1 MPSTS
6 ILPEN
11 ITASLRVV
19 ASRSAT
25 GEPLGAEVVES
36 VKLLHSV
43 DPRDL
48 VQAEREIVGAAALYR
63 CHGEPSRM
71 EKLFTGRVSD
81 ADRLRST
88 ERLEFLFLF
97 HRDGR
102 MREAALRKITGP
114 LPSAFL
120 FSAVAWRL
128 NDWAE
133 PVRKAAV
140 ECAART
146 FPATS
151 ARVVAQAACVLLTRQ
166 ATWGRWGGEREI
178 LNAAFE
184 RRDVASCLA
193 DIMGASATGP
203 MASLL
208 RQALRTDG
216 MDAHLRRLAVDAV
229 QPAVRAAAIQTL
241 IKGRAEWPVG
251 WRWRWIDRSMGVR
264 RRETAFE
271 TRPLAVR
278 ADMESMIMLGL
289 DDRAGTVRSVA
300 MSGLIQEQSAVA
312 DARALA
318 SAMLDDRSPA
328 VRERAEFVIK
338 RAEETSS

>member
-1 MPSTS
+1 M
-6 ILPEN
+6 
-11 ITASLRVV
+11 
-19 ASRSAT
+19 
-25 GEPLGAEVVES
+25 EVVES
-36 VKLLHSV
+36 VTPLDRV

-48 VQAEREIVGAAALYR
+48 AQAEREIVGAAALYR
-63 CHGEPSRM
+63 CYGEPSRM

-81 ADRLRST
+81 ADRLRSI

-114 LPSAFL
+114 LPSAFF
-120 FSAVAWRL
+120 FSVVTWRL

-133 PVRKAAV
+133 PVRQAAV

-146 FPATS
+146 FPSTS

-166 ATWGRWGGEREI
+166 ATWGRWGGERNI

-193 DIMGASATGP
+193 DIIGASATGP
-203 MASLL
+203 MASPL
-208 RQALRTDG
+208 RQALRADG

-251 WRWRWIDRSMGVR
+251 WRWRWIDKSMGVR
-264 RRETAFE
+264 RRETAFA

-278 ADMESMIMLGL
+278 TDTESTIMLGL
-289 DDRAGTVRSVA
+289 RDRAATVRSAA
-300 MSGLIQEQSAVA
+300 MSGLMQERSAVA

-328 VRERAEFVIK
+328 VRERAEFVIG
-338 RAEETSS
+338 RAEEARG